1 MNLTNVISFV
11 AIPFSNVVCALDVE
25 FVSGSTSLL
34 AFAFSTRRLTSYQ
47 PQYFPRLHYFARIF
61 NADIFTISDYLQYVR
76 KHGFLQKDGSTK
88 RGPSYQ
94 AHTVIKT
101 ANGPL
106 LLDIPVK
113 KGGIEGRQPLNKAS
127 IEYAIDWQQKH
138 LNHIRQNYAHAPHFN
153 ELFPSLSETIEK
165 QYSSLAECSIASIS
179 WALSRILEVPASSI
193 AEINTALPKEPF
205 RLTAIVRMS
214 ETKILPADKV
224 ERDANDWLIETAR
237 AFKATE
243 YYFGGTAA
251 KAYMDVERFKDAGI
265 TPVEQGWKCAPYP
278 QLHGEFVPN
287 LSIIDLL
294 MHVRPEEARKILHTK
309 N

>member
-1 MNLTNVISFV
+1 MNLTNVISLVTV
-11 AIPFSNVVCALDVE
+11 AFSNAVSAFDVE
-25 FVSGSTSLL
+25 FASGSASFL
-34 AFAFSTRRLTSYQ
+34 ALAFSTRRLTSYQ

-61 NADIFTISDYLQYVR
+61 NSDVFTISDYLQYVR

-101 ANGPL
+101 ADGPL
-106 LLDIPVK
+106 LLDIPIK
-113 KGGIEGRQPLNKAS
+113 KGGIEGRQPLHKAS
-127 IEYAIDWQQKH
+127 IEYAIDWQQRH
-138 LNHIRQNYAHAPHFN
+138 LNHIRQNYAHAPYFN
-153 ELFPSLSETIEK
+153 ELFPSLSETIQA
-165 QYSSLAECSIASIS
+165 QYGSLAECSIASMT
-179 WALSRILEVPASSI
+179 WALSRVLEVPAGSI
-193 AEINTALPKEPF
+193 AEINTALPKPPF

-214 ETKILPADKV
+214 QTNIPPADKIK
-224 ERDANDWLIETAR
+224 RDANDWLIETGR

-251 KAYMDVERFKDAGI
+251 KAYMDTDRFTAAGI
-265 TPVEQGWKCAPYP
+265 TPIEQHWKCQQYP

-294 MHVRPEEARKILHTK
+294 MHVPPEEAREILHTK

>member
-11 AIPFSNVVCALDVE
+11 AVAFSNSVSAFDVE
-25 FVSGSTSLL
+25 LASGSTSFL
-34 AFAFSTRRLTSYQ
+34 ALAFSTRRLTSYQ

-101 ANGPL
+101 ENGPF

-127 IEYAIDWQQKH
+127 IEYAIGWQQKH
-138 LNHIRQNYAHAPHFN
+138 LSHIRQNYAHAPYFN
-153 ELFPSLSETIEK
+153 ELFPSLSETI
-165 QYSSLAECSIASIS
+165 QRHYSSLAECSIASIA

-214 ETKILPADKV
+214 ETNIPPADKV
-224 ERDANDWLIETAR
+224 ERDANDWLIETGR

-251 KAYMDVERFKDAGI
+251 KAYMDVDRFKAAGI
-265 TPVEQGWKCAPYP
+265 MPVEQDWKCAPYP
-278 QLHGEFVPN
+278 QLHGQFMPN

-294 MHVRPEEARKILHTK
+294 MQVPPEEARQILFTK